1 MVLNWINYL
10 CLIVGSSSFIMLVII
25 TAIVLKRSPT
35 EKINWLFASSFF
47 FLAVGYVVLP
57 LGAFV
62 YDQSDPTAMLIL
74 TKTYALSL
82 VIGLTLLMLSSIAF
96 NYGTHFAFRWE
107 ILVPAILVIL
117 VIGGLL
123 FGLTNTTSNLWYSI
137 KSVGGESADSQTSV
151 FFMGIFYPIC
161 VAMIVINFI
170 YFSRALQHT
179 QDENIKLSLKF
190 FLTGFSLSISSLIP
204 NILSNA
210 LASMWANAQI
220 LNGIEFIFVGIG
232 MFFMLLGFFVK
243 SKRVDEN
250 SVVSD
255 PV

>member
-1 MVLNWINYL
+1 MALSWINYL
-10 CLIVGSSSFIMLVII
+10 CLIVGLASFIMLVII
-25 TAIVLKRSPT
+25 TTIVLKRCPT

-62 YDQSDPTAMLIL
+62 YEQSDPTVMLVL

-82 VIGLTLLMLSSIAF
+82 IIGLILLMLSSIAF

-107 ILVPAILVIL
+107 ILLPAILVVL
-117 VIGGLL
+117 LIGGLL
-123 FGLTNTTSNLWYSI
+123 FGLTNTESEIWYSI
-137 KSVGGESADSQTSV
+137 KSGGGETADSQTSV

-161 VAMIVINFI
+161 IAIIVIIFI
-170 YFSRALQHT
+170 YFSRALKHT
-179 QDENIKLSLKF
+179 QDEKIKLCLKY
-190 FLTGFSLSISSLIP
+190 FLTGFSLCISSLVP

-210 LASMWANAQI
+210 LASFWINAQI
-220 LNGIEFIFVGIG
+220 LNGIEFIFVFIG
-232 MFFMLLGFFVK
+232 MFLMLLGFFVK

-250 SVVSD
+250 SAICD
-255 PV
+255 